1 MKINSLLKLSAWLW
15 PPTVLVTKTLYLM
28 VTFITNTRKEIQS
41 SINQS
46 LFLKNGKKGVK
57 SAKEGH
63 REMVPPCHPPWW

>member
-41 SINQS
+41 S
-46 LFLKNGKKGVK
+46 K
-57 SAKEGH
+57 SEFISKEWEK
-63 REMVPPCHPPWW
+63 RVLEC

>member
-41 SINQS
+41 SKSEFIS
-46 LFLKNGKKGVK
+46 KEWEKKVL
-57 SAKEGH
+57 E
-63 REMVPPCHPPWW
+63 C